1 MKLNVELS
9 DYVHTVKSKIA
20 SKILEAKHRWMA
32 SWSHKIV
39 KKMED
44 KELKKGWNLYTP
56 QGTHLQDY
64 FTLADYDIENN
75 ATICFRKDRVFGT
88 KWVDVGNEVPRSLI
102 EIICPELAELLA
114 KEDKGGIVD
123 LEHSEKVKAVEEKLA
138 KAREDV
144 ATMTRLGS
152 KQPAAAVGGPN
163 LSRRKQPAAAV
174 VRTGERSEPL
184 SQNHCIRADNG
195 RYDDMIT

>member
-1 MKLNVELS
+1 MEHIDESLSGGDKYMKLNVELS
-9 DYVHTVKSKIA
+9 DYVHTIKSKIA

-39 KKMED
+39 KKMKD
-44 KELKKGWNLYTP
+44 KELKKGWNLYTSK
-56 QGTHLQDY
+56 GTHLQDY

-75 ATICFRKDRVFGT
+75 ATICIFKDRVFGT

-123 LEHSEKVKAVEEKLA
+123 LELQQQAY
-138 KAREDV
+138 
-144 ATMTRLGS
+144 G
-152 KQPAAAVGGPN
+152 VGG
-163 LSRRKQPAAAV
+163 SYFEPA
-174 VRTGERSEPL
+174 PL
-184 SQNHCIRADNG
+184 SQNHCIKATNG